1 MIRVVSKN
9 ALALGAVAIFCV
21 AVLSVV
27 NQLTAPRISEQ
38 KLANKMAI
46 LAEVLPGVEINQA
59 LLHDCVMVTDEEL
72 LGRSEAQ
79 TMYRWRK
86 DNELAAYVIAA
97 TAPAG
102 YSGNIDLIVAID
114 PNGTVLGTRV
124 LSHQETP
131 GLGDKI
137 ESRRS
142 PWIHSF
148 SGKSV
153 TEDNAQQWAV
163 RKDGGNFDQFTGA
176 TITPRAVVNAVRNAV
191 LFVQQHPE
199 LATLTANCPTE

>member
-21 AVLSVV
+21 AILSVV

-38 KLANKMAI
+38 KLANKMTI

-86 DNELAAYVIAA
+86 DNALAAYVIAA

-142 PWIHSF
+142 PWILSF

>member
-21 AVLSVV
+21 AILSVV

-142 PWIHSF
+142 PWILSF

-176 TITPRAVVNAVRNAV
+176 TITPRALVNAVRNAV